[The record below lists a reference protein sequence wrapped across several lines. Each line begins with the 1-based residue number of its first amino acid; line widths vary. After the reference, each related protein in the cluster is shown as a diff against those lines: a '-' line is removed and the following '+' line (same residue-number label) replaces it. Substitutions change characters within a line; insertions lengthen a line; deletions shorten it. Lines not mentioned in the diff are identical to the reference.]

1 MYGEFED
8 FLEELYR
15 RFERLVKKMEKTVRS
30 FEEEYMEDVDA
41 EALRPLTDFYRSGDE
56 LVVTADLP
64 MVDPSSIKVELPD
77 NKTLIIEAKITREIS
92 SDVIDNCLPPSN
104 FRYFRTVI
112 TLPISVTRISSVKL
126 YGDVLEVRLKLR

>member
-8 FLEELYR
+8 FLEDLYR
-15 RFERLVKKMEKTVRS
+15 RFERLVKRIEKTVRS

-41 EALRPLTDFYRSGDE
+41 EALRPLTDLYRSGDE

-77 NKTLIIEAKITREIS
+77 NKTLIIEAKIPPETDKFAYTIS
-92 SDVIDNCLPPSN
+92 
-104 FRYFRTVI
+104 
-112 TLPISVTRISSVKL
+112 
-126 YGDVLEVRLKLR
+126 